1 MTDNK
6 FYETKIIFL
15 NLIIAICVSIFAI
28 ISVSFFVPFIKA
40 VIPAF
45 SSSGSAPKS
54 FYLNASQLVKTT
66 LFTFAQA
73 IVSTLISIVIGVP
86 AAFFVAKRKFFG
98 RKFLLSFSSVPL
110 CIPAL
115 IVALGF
121 ISTFG
126 MAGYLN
132 KVLMFLFKLKEPPVT
147 FLYSFWG
154 IVITQGFY
162 NFPLVMK
169 TVSDTW
175 SILNTD
181 EEDSARLLGAGEFK
195 VFRTITFFQ
204 IIPSIISAVIPIFLF
219 CFFSFMIV
227 LLFGATGSTTLEVA
241 IYHAGRSTL
250 DFKTAGILSLI
261 ETLCALFIIFIYSKA
276 EKSGI
281 ETKGISFIPQKR
293 ESFSKDKAYE
303 IFIFSILLLL
313 IFIFFFIPLLSILI
327 ASFTSRS
334 GGNLHFSFEAWKR
347 LFKMKTFS
355 SSLFNTFATAF
366 ATGTLCSITGF
377 TYAFFLRRK
386 DPYNSRTLLKTI
398 AIIPMAVSS
407 VVMGIGMSMLVKKG
421 TPIIL
426 VLAQVS
432 LFWPFAFRQIYSH
445 MTKIPEDI
453 LNAGDILSKHFCI
466 SLFRIVI
473 PYTWKGILSSFAFCF
488 ALSAGD
494 ASIPLVLSIPKFNT
508 LALFTYRLAGSFK
521 FAEASASGLLLGIIC
536 IAVFVLA
543 QKINSKEN

>member
-1 MTDNK
+1 MKSNRI
-6 FYETKIIFL
+6 FNAKIIFL
-15 NLIIAICVSIFAI
+15 NSLICICIAVFILVSISFA
-28 ISVSFFVPFIKA
+28 VPFIKA
-40 VIPAF
+40 VTPAF
-45 SSSGSAPKS
+45 YTDKSFEKS
-54 FYLNASQLVKTT
+54 FYLNTSQLFSTIT
-66 LFTFAQA
+66 FTFAQA
-73 IVSTLISIVIGVP
+73 LVSTLISVVIGVP
-86 AAFFVAKRKFFG
+86 AAFFIAKRKFFG
-98 RKFLLSFSSVPL
+98 RKFLVSFSSVPL

-126 MAGYLN
+126 MAGYFN
-132 KVLMFLFKLKEPPVT
+132 RILMSLFKLKEPPLT

-169 TVSDTW
+169 TVSDSW

-195 VFRTITFFQ
+195 IFRTITFFQ

-227 LLFGATGSTTLEVA
+227 LLFGATGCTTLEVA

-250 DFKTAGILSLI
+250 DFRTAGILSLI
-261 ETLCALFIIFIYSKA
+261 ETLCALLIIFFYSKA
-276 EKSGI
+276 ENSGVQS
-281 ETKGISFIPQKR
+281 KGVSFIPQKR
-293 ESFSKDKAYE
+293 EYFCKDKAYE
-303 IFIFSILLLL
+303 IIIFAILLLF

-334 GGNLHFSFEAWKR
+334 GGFMHFSLDAWKR
-347 LFKMKTFS
+347 LFKMKSFLS
-355 SSLFNTFATAF
+355 SFLNTLTIAF
-366 ATGTLCSITGF
+366 ATGIFCSITGF
-377 TYAFFLRRK
+377 IYALFLRRK
-386 DPYNSRTLLKTI
+386 DPYNSHTLLKTI
-398 AIIPMAVSS
+398 PMIPMAVSS
-407 VVMGIGMSMLVKKG
+407 VVMGLGMSMLVKKG
-421 TPIIL
+421 TPFIL

-445 MTKIPEDI
+445 MIKIPEDL
-453 LNAGDILSKHFCI
+453 LNAADLLSRHFCS
-466 SLFRIVI
+466 SLFRILI
-473 PYTWKGILSSFAFCF
+473 PYTWKGILSAFAFCF

-494 ASIPLVLSIPKFNT
+494 ASLPLVLSIPKFNT

-521 FAEASASGLLLGIIC
+521 FAEASASGLLLGILC

-543 QKINSKEN
+543 QKINSKEK